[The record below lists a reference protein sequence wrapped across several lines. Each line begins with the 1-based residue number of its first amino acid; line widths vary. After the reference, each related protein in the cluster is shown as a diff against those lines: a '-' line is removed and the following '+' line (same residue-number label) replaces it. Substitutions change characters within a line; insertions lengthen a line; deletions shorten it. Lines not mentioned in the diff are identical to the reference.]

1 MAETIRLNKV
11 LRELNISIDRAVDF
25 LETKGIEVEKRPTT
39 KISSEVYQVLSDEFE
54 TDANKKV
61 ASKEVSEAKLKEKEA
76 LRVEREKEIE
86 AKLQKEEAAKVE
98 VVKAKSTLEGPKQ
111 VGKID
116 LDTKK
121 QKVEPSADA
130 TPPQEKENTEEV
142 KEPTEKEVSV
152 TDSNSDESK
161 VVEEVNASKGEF
173 GISYQLRRPVSE
185 LINERLPATI
195 ELVVISALIALISG
209 TLLGVYTGIN
219 RKSFVSDI
227 ILAVSLLGVSLP
239 TFVIGILFI
248 YLFAVILGI
257 LPSFGRGEVVDLGF
271 WTTGFLSISG
281 WKAIILPSVTL
292 SLFQM
297 TYIIRLVR
305 AEMMEILQTDYIK
318 FARARGISE
327 NSIKYKHALKNGLI
341 PVITIAGINIGTL
354 IAFSIIT
361 ETVFQWPGM
370 GFLFIQAVQFVDIPI
385 MSAYLVF
392 IAFVFVMIN
401 FIVDILYYFIDPR
414 IRVKGDVSSG

>member
-1 MAETIRLNKV
+1 MLIVGFVSFSLFNFVGDPINNMVGEET
-11 LRELNISIDRAVDF
+11 
-25 LETKGIEVEKRPTT
+25 
-39 KISSEVYQVLSDEFE
+39 SEQER
-54 TDANKKV
+54 
-61 ASKEVSEAKLKEKEA
+61 SEMREA
-76 LRVEREKEIE
+76 LGLNDPVHVQFTRFIFN
-86 AKLQKEEAAKVE
+86 AA
-98 VVKAKSTLEGPKQ
+98 
-111 VGKID
+111 
-116 LDTKK
+116 
-121 QKVEPSADA
+121 
-130 TPPQEKENTEEV
+130 
-142 KEPTEKEVSV
+142 
-152 TDSNSDESK
+152 
-161 VVEEVNASKGEF
+161 KGEF
-173 GISYQLRRPVSE
+173 GISYQLRRPVSD
-185 LINERLPATI
+185 LIIERLPATI
-195 ELVVISALIALISG
+195 ELVTVSALIALISG
-209 TLLGVYTGIN
+209 TFLGVYTGIN
-219 RKSFVSDI
+219 RKGYLSDI

-257 LPSFGRGEVVDLGF
+257 LPSFGRGEVIDLGF
-271 WTTGFLSISG
+271 WTTGFLTISG
-281 WKAIILPSVTL
+281 LKAIILPSVTL

-327 NSIKYKHALKNGLI
+327 KSINYKHALKNGLI

-401 FIVDILYYFIDPR
+401 FIVGILYYLLDPR
-414 IRVKGDVSSG
+414 IRVKGDALSG